1 MKDRFGE
8 IPEASIELLN
18 VVRLRWFALD
28 LGIEKLIL
36 KSRKMVLYFVND
48 HQSAYYQSP
57 QFSKVL
63 SFVQSQAMPCK
74 MKEARHKLSLSF
86 ENVTSIKH
94 ASDILS
100 KFSEPVTL

>member
-1 MKDRFGE
+1 
-8 IPEASIELLN
+8 LLN

-36 KSRKMVLYFVND
+36 KSKKMVLYFVND

-63 SFVQSQAMPCK
+63 AFVQTQPVACK
-74 MKEARHKLSLSF
+74 MKEARQRLSLSF

-94 ASDILS
+94 ATEVLS
-100 KFSEPVTL
+100 KFSEPVNL